1 MEEDIIVHT
10 LPYIYIYMHDKKMI
24 STSKH
29 PLSYSVDF
37 IDPIVGN
44 VDSSTRLI

>member
-10 LPYIYIYMHDKKMI
+10 LPYIYMHDKKMI

-29 PLSYSVDF
+29 PLSYSVDL